1 MGQPLGWYY
10 SRTIILIF
18 SVFEFVNNIP
28 IQFWDIVMKRL
39 KLFNQRVLVL
49 PVLKILVDDA
59 SAELSNI
66 FISAASISLKR
77 GTKSKKSA
85 KDKKWHNTDLKSL
98 RRKLINYG
106 KVYSKFPHDPLVRG
120 HYFKLNKQYSRLRKF
135 KYREYKNSL
144 IDQLQSLHD
153 DNPTN

>member
-49 PVLKILVDDA
+49 PVFEQIYR
-59 SAELSNI
+59 
-66 FISAASISLKR
+66 KR
-77 GTKSKKSA
+77 
-85 KDKKWHNTDLKSL
+85 
-98 RRKLINYG
+98 
-106 KVYSKFPHDPLVRG
+106 
-120 HYFKLNKQYSRLRKF
+120 
-135 KYREYKNSL
+135 
-144 IDQLQSLHD
+144 
-153 DNPTN
+153 